1 MLFPFNQYPYLNL
14 TDLNLDYLLSHLK
27 KYMQLVDSL
36 KDWQAQHEEEY
47 EELKALYDAIVSGQF
62 PPAME
67 TALKEWVERNSE
79 SIIAD
84 AIKLVFFGLSD
95 DGYFLAFIPDSWD
108 EITFGTTGYD
118 DFPAGI
124 EYGRLTLSY

>member
-1 MLFPFNQYPYLNL
+1 MFNLYPYLNL
-14 TDLNLDYLLSHLK
+14 NDLNLDWIIGHFK
-27 KYMQLVDSL
+27 EFIDAI
-36 KDWQAQHEEEY
+36 KDIDDWRARHEEEY
-47 EELKALYDAIVSGQF
+47 EELKAMYDDIASGDF

-84 AIKLVFFGLSD
+84 AIKLVFYGLSD
-95 DGYFLAFIPDSWD
+95 DGHFLAFIPDSWN

-124 EYGRLTLSY
+124 EYGHLTLSY